1 MVYIKNIVE
10 RENSLNSER
19 NALAESNSQKK
30 ERHSGDGYEKD
41 TPLRAL
47 IGKEKISY

>member
-30 ERHSGDGYEKD
+30 KD
-41 TPLRAL
+41 TLEMGMKKILRY
-47 IGKEKISY
+47 ER